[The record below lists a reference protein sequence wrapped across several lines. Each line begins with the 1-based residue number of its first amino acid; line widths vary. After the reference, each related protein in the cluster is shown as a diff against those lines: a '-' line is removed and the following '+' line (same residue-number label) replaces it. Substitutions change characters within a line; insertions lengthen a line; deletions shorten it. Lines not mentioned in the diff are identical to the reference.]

1 MSTSAVF
8 FWFFF
13 FSIFHRQRVPAETFC
28 AIGRSSRP
36 IGGRFSWNFPGTKK
50 KTKRKNQRHNNSV
63 GLRLS
68 KKKTKKNTHTQTQ
81 SERLTNDVPTTTTT
95 STSTMMM
102 LMPMMVAVLMMPM
115 LMMPMLM
122 MMSSRWMTA
131 TPSVVLFF
139 FFFFIIWIFFYC
151 YAPQYKGFCMVND
164 GRRGPC
170 GKHLVCVRLL
180 IDEDPVADRIFFL
193 ILFFLYNRIRLPFR
207 FGSFF
212 FSLFFFLI
220 LYPDL
225 TPITSDRVETTKK
238 NYSHSLKRKQKSDFT
253 NKKTL
258 PNP

>member
-1 MSTSAVF
+1 
-8 FWFFF
+8 
-13 FSIFHRQRVPAETFC
+13 
-28 AIGRSSRP
+28 
-36 IGGRFSWNFPGTKK
+36 
-50 KTKRKNQRHNNSV
+50 
-63 GLRLS
+63 
-68 KKKTKKNTHTQTQ
+68 
-81 SERLTNDVPTTTTT
+81 
-95 STSTMMM
+95 
-102 LMPMMVAVLMMPM
+102 
-115 LMMPMLM
+115 
-122 MMSSRWMTA
+122 
-131 TPSVVLFF
+131 
-139 FFFFIIWIFFYC
+139 
-151 YAPQYKGFCMVND
+151 MVND